1 MLASPHSRAEGRAA
15 FRLAVE
21 RGGAKARRL
30 TSCGLALSV
39 NDRRVIGISESLVAA
54 CAGRSAEDLSDVL
67 SATLTDLDLA
77 ALRLLDERP
86 GEIKKVPVR
95 EDEQLAFF
103 ERAKPARRRS
113 GRRNKL
119 RVART

>member
-86 GEIKKVPVR
+86 GGSKRVPVQA
-95 EDEQLAFF
+95 DKQLAFF
-103 ERAKPARRRS
+103 ERAKPAGLPSRRRI
-113 GRRNKL
+113 KL
-119 RVART
+119 RGAKA